1 MSKANSI
8 SWDEAMEMELARLE
22 TNLHFVVDYSTLMQ
36 LTAVEFRAKE
46 CLSNIEEIKK
56 YLALH
61 ERREKE
67 GPPVYWGHCVD
78 SNSRSALCLILH
90 HYWANQMLYF
100 NKIVREVL
108 ASESSLWSKAV
119 ALFVWVVAEVAFVCF
134 LAWIFYVVSWYLDSV
149 G

>member
-56 YLALH
+56 
-61 ERREKE
+61 
-67 GPPVYWGHCVD
+67 
-78 SNSRSALCLILH
+78 
-90 HYWANQMLYF
+90 
-100 NKIVREVL
+100 
-108 ASESSLWSKAV
+108 
-119 ALFVWVVAEVAFVCF
+119 
-134 LAWIFYVVSWYLDSV
+134 
-149 G
+149 